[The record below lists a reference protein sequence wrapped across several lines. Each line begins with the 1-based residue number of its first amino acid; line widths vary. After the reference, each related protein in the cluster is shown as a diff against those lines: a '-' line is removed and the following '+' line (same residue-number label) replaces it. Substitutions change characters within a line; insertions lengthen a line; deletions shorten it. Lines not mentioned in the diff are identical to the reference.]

1 MIYVNER
8 IQFKCITTFGS
19 KFKNLLKKKTK
30 YAFTI
35 KHLTNI

>member
-19 KFKNLLKKKTK
+19 KFKNLLKKKNKICIYNKTS
-30 YAFTI
+30 Y
-35 KHLTNI
+35 